1 MAKRVLPAKFDK
13 RLGEALDATGL
24 PWTIEP
30 GTRHFKI
37 RLAGRLCGLVPQGVK
52 GDNSPKMLA
61 KNVKQIRRIADEI
74 KQGKPN
80 GR

>member
-1 MAKRVLPAKFDK
+1 MAKRVLPVRFDK

-37 RLAGRLCGLVPQGVK
+37 RLAGRLCGIVPQGVK
-52 GDNSPKMLA
+52 GESGPKMLA
-61 KNVKQIRRIADEI
+61 KNVKNVQRIAAKI
-74 KQGKPN
+74 KEGKPN
-80 GR
+80 G